1 MSQDGINFRRAHGDF
16 LHGLKK
22 KLHHFENNA
31 AETKAPMD
39 SDANGTANATV
50 ATPSGHHYT
59 TLLKARRKPVK
70 RSTLKARVRQLLK
83 TQKAKE
89 VAKNYVL
96 SLRRV
101 CEEVRRKKG
110 AASGS

>member
-1 MSQDGINFRRAHGDF
+1 M
-16 LHGLKK
+16 
-22 KLHHFENNA
+22 
-31 AETKAPMD
+31 
-39 SDANGTANATV
+39 
-50 ATPSGHHYT
+50 
-59 TLLKARRKPVK
+59 
-70 RSTLKARVRQLLK
+70 LK

-101 CEEVRRKKG
+101 CEEVQRKKG